1 MPFLK
6 IRFNL
11 FSPRHLTTTTMNRG
25 LDTFVSLEPLIVF
38 FLSFSIRFTVHTM
51 TTTIVALKERLE
63 MCLHLESL
71 VSFFVITSLF
81 KSLLT
86 YNYIDILYAYS
97 HHHHLSARWLQQWQ
111 QGNKM
116 AVAARD
122 LRHNMSWAPRFF
134 FFHFFFITYTN
145 FLFVYRC
152 SFYCTTAT
160 TILKIKQQHLVLV
173 SSTMRDMMTQ
183 SWKHKRL
190 LMRFMIWSIT
200 ASQNSHCLSEEE
212 GWAWRWVAL
221 LLWTSQNGEAEQVSR
236 C

>member
-11 FSPRHLTTTTMNRG
+11 FSPQHPTTTTTNRG
-25 LDTFVSLEPLIVF
+25 LETFVSLEPLIVF
-38 FLSFSIRFTVHTM
+38 FLSFSIRFTACMT
-51 TTTIVALKERLE
+51 TTTIVALKERLK

-71 VSFFVITSLF
+71 VSFFVITSLS

-97 HHHHLSARWLQQWQ
+97 HHHHLSAWWLQQWQ

-122 LRHNMSWAPRFF
+122 LRHNTSWAPRFF
-134 FFHFFFITYTN
+134 FFHFFFITYIN
-145 FLFVYRC
+145 FLFIYRH
-152 SFYCTTAT
+152 SFYCTTTT
-160 TILKIKQQHLVLV
+160 TILKIKWQHLDLVL
-173 SSTMRDMMTQ
+173 STTRDMMTW
-183 SWKHKRL
+183 SRKHKRP

-200 ASQNSHCLSEEE
+200 ALQNSRCPSKEE
-212 GWAWRWVAL
+212 GQAWRWVAS